1 MSTLYRESLRTTQ
14 RARRVAVM
22 MMVSMRP
29 EMIRDGH
36 LPNKSLAKPAFAVN
50 PGQPSKNRYAQRIF
64 WIPARIDFPSP
75 LRYF

>member
-1 MSTLYRESLRTTQ
+1 
-14 RARRVAVM
+14 VAVM

-36 LPNKSLAKPAFAVN
+36 LLNESLAKPASAVN
-50 PGQPSKNRYAQRIF
+50 PGQPPKNRYAQRIF
-64 WIPARIDFPSP
+64 SILARIDFPSL